1 VLRSWEN
8 RFGARLLA
16 LGPGAIVRLLV
27 QRPPRT
33 LGSAEEI
40 AAEHSAFCDECADQG
55 FRTVREIA
63 PVLVDA
69 PIWTFWWD

>member
-1 VLRSWEN
+1 L
-8 RFGARLLA
+8 
-16 LGPGAIVRLLV
+16 
-27 QRPPRT
+27 
-33 LGSAEEI
+33 I
-40 AAEHSAFCDECADQG
+40 ASCDECADQG